1 MDQEISVST
10 PESVDFSHEPAGI
23 GSRFIASVVDFAIQ
37 ISVILGIA
45 IISGAW
51 SLIGGARFS
60 GLGTWTAAAPVF
72 LIFLLFWGYHIVFE
86 MLWNGQTPG
95 KRAVRLRILKDGG
108 YPIGFLDSV
117 VRNLLRPVDFL
128 PFLYGV
134 GAVVVLCNSR
144 CKRIGDF
151 AAGTIVVKE
160 RRIEVPRSLS
170 SSAAKADEDVVIA
183 GQRLT
188 GIYKL
193 SEAEFDVVRKFM
205 VRRHAIQKSARSALA
220 KEIAAPLVRK
230 LELSPESISGREEEF
245 LEKLARAYGKWVA
258 RDE

>member
-23 GSRFIASVVDFAIQ
+23 GSRFIASVVDIALQ

-51 SLIGGARFS
+51 SLLGGTLFS
-60 GLGTWTAAAPVF
+60 GLKTWMAAVTVF
-72 LIFLLFWGYHIVFE
+72 LVFLVFWGYHIIFE
-86 MLWNGQTPG
+86 TMWNGQTPG
-95 KRAVRLRILKDGG
+95 KRAVKIRVLKDGG

-128 PFLYGV
+128 PFFYGV
-134 GAVVVLCNSR
+134 GAVVLFCNNR

-160 RRIEVPRSLS
+160 RKIEIPRSLS
-170 SSAAKADEDVVIA
+170 SSVAQPDEDVVIA
-183 GQRLT
+183 GQRLI

-193 SEAEFDVVRKFM
+193 SEAEFDVVRRFM

-220 KEIAAPLVRK
+220 KEIAAPLIRK
-230 LELSPESISGREEEF
+230 LGLSPESISGREEEF
-245 LEKLARAYGKWVA
+245 LEKLARAYGKWLT
-258 RDE
+258 RGE